1 MYTLE
6 LTNRFKG
13 LDLRDRVPEEIWTE
27 FCNIVQEVVN
37 KTIPK
42 KKKCQ
47 QAKWSSKEALQ
58 VALKRREAKSKGE
71 RERYTQVN
79 VEFQRIAKIE
89 KTAFLSEQFKKI
101 DTNY

>member
-1 MYTLE
+1 ME

-42 KKKCQ
+42 VKK
-47 QAKWSSKEALQ
+47 
-58 VALKRREAKSKGE
+58 
-71 RERYTQVN
+71 
-79 VEFQRIAKIE
+79 
-89 KTAFLSEQFKKI
+89 FKKVRI
-101 DTNY
+101 